1 METKQSFLNKEQKQ
15 VKNNIFKFKNNPRI
29 FTFYKTISSNMFNK
43 NFYNNRACIFT
54 YYKDNNIYIVYGVIS
69 FDLECYDIIND
80 KKFILIQKL
89 HKDSFDSCRHFYD
102 NINNR
107 DLIFTSSFDKHVKI
121 LNFKRQDS

>member
-1 METKQSFLNKEQKQ
+1 MKSKQTVLNKEQKPCKKI
-15 VKNNIFKFKNNPRI
+15 KNDPRN
-29 FTFYKTISSNMFNK
+29 FTFYKTISYNIFNT